1 MADKLIPKDKASI
14 SRSPEFESARRI
26 MIDSESW
33 LSIKELSHISDLSQ
47 SKCKAIL
54 SLLIESNIIGTK
66 HISSIRSPDGVTLYA
81 KKCIVA
87 AEAQRRESTAEFKHA
102 ISRFQLKTAHA
113 SGGYIAS
120 ENMNQSLAM
129 LSRRIN

>member
-1 MADKLIPKDKASI
+1 MADKLMTKDKASKPL
-14 SRSPEFESARRI
+14 SPEIESIRRI
-26 MIDSESW
+26 MIDGESW

-47 SKCKAIL
+47 SKCKTIL
-54 SLLIESNIIGTK
+54 SFLIEGNIIGTK
-66 HISSIRSPDGVTLYA
+66 HVSSIKSPDGVTLYA

-87 AEAQRRESTAEFKHA
+87 AEAQRKESTAEFKHA
-102 ISRFQLKTAHA
+102 ISRFQLKSAHA

-129 LSRRIN
+129 LSRRVN